1 MKNIFN
7 FGKLLEGESMNA
19 DEAYSVATYNEVV
32 TQETLVKRFL
42 DTTDQLIKAKS
53 ENNYFSLVMD
63 LNDDVAKAKDEILKY
78 YEDKRFF
85 VKVID
90 KRRISWLS
98 WRISIHILEEVKFL
112 YSNITTGIIE
122 SEMPV

>member
-32 TQETLVKRFL
+32 TQETLIKRFL

-63 LNDDVAKAKDEILKY
+63 LNDDVAKAKD
-78 YEDKRFF
+78 KRFF

-90 KRRISWLS
+90 KEGYPGLVGEYLFISW
-98 WRISIHILEEVKFL
+98 KK
-112 YSNITTGIIE
+112 
-122 SEMPV
+122 

>member
-1 MKNIFN
+1 M
-7 FGKLLEGESMNA
+7 LEGESMNA

-32 TQETLVKRFL
+32 TQETLIKRFL

-90 KRRISWLS
+90 KERISWLS
-98 WRISIHILEEVKFL
+98 WRISIHILEEVNFFIL
-112 YSNITTGIIE
+112 T
-122 SEMPV
+122 

>member
-1 MKNIFN
+1 MKDIFN
-7 FGKLLEGESMNA
+7 FGKLLEGKAMTA

-42 DTTDQLIKAKS
+42 DNTNQLIKAKS

-63 LNDDVAKAKDEILKY
+63 LDDDIIKAKDEILKY
-78 YEDKRFF
+78 YEDKQFF

-90 KRRISWLS
+90 KEGYPGLIGEYLFISW
-98 WRISIHILEEVKFL
+98 KK
-112 YSNITTGIIE
+112 
-122 SEMPV
+122 

>member
-7 FGKLLEGESMNA
+7 FGKLLECESMNA

-32 TQETLVKRFL
+32 TQETLIKRFL

-63 LNDDVAKAKDEILKY
+63 LNDDVAKAKDEIL
-78 YEDKRFF
+78 
-85 VKVID
+85 IL
-90 KRRISWLS
+90 IS
-98 WRISIHILEEVKFL
+98 L
-112 YSNITTGIIE
+112 YL
-122 SEMPV
+122 

>member
-32 TQETLVKRFL
+32 TQETLIKRFL

-63 LNDDVAKAKDEILKY
+63 LNDDVAKARMKSLNTTKINDSSLRLLIKKDILA
-78 YEDKRFF
+78 
-85 VKVID
+85 
-90 KRRISWLS
+90 
-98 WRISIHILEEVKFL
+98 
-112 YSNITTGIIE
+112 
-122 SEMPV
+122 

>member
-19 DEAYSVATYNEVV
+19 DEVYSVATYNEVV
-32 TQETLVKRFL
+32 TQETLIKRFL

-90 KRRISWLS
+90 KEEYPGLVGEYLFISW
-98 WRISIHILEEVKFL
+98 KK
-112 YSNITTGIIE
+112 
-122 SEMPV
+122 

>member
-32 TQETLVKRFL
+32 TQETLIKRFL

-85 VKVID
+85 VKVINKEGYPD
-90 KRRISWLS
+90 LVGEYLFISW
-98 WRISIHILEEVKFL
+98 KK
-112 YSNITTGIIE
+112 
-122 SEMPV
+122 

>member
-53 ENNYFSLVMD
+53 ENNYCSILLIALTV
-63 LNDDVAKAKDEILKY
+63 VWTILKTQCWKNY
-78 YEDKRFF
+78 L
-85 VKVID
+85 
-90 KRRISWLS
+90 WL
-98 WRISIHILEEVKFL
+98 
-112 YSNITTGIIE
+112 N
-122 SEMPV
+122 